1 MDIKNSIKF
10 VEYCVDFLQLHCT
23 VTCTALYK
31 RNLTFL
37 VCDNL
42 EASFSNAYLYKTL
55 KLMITCRACTIL
67 CLIHG

>member
-10 VEYCVDFLQLHCT
+10 VEYCVDFLQLHF
-23 VTCTALYK
+23 TALYK

-55 KLMITCRACTIL
+55 RLMITCRACTIL